1 MKLIIAIIKPERLE
15 AVKTEL
21 YKADVNL
28 MTVNEVLGHGR
39 QMGVTEV
46 YRGVK
51 EMGNL
56 LRKIQ
61 LLIAVNDNF
70 VEPTIKAIVKGG
82 RTGETGDGKIFVLP
96 LEECVRIRTEER
108 GGVAIG

>member
-1 MKLIIAIIKPERLE
+1 MKLIIAIIKPDKLE
-15 AVKTEL
+15 AVKQEL

-39 QMGVTEV
+39 QMGITEV

-56 LRKIQ
+56 LRKVQ
-61 LLIAVNDNF
+61 LEIAVNEDF
-70 VEPTIKAIVKGG
+70 VEPTIKAIIKGAQ
-82 RTGETGDGKIFVLP
+82 TKETGDGKIFILDLV
-96 LEECVRIRTEER
+96 ECVRISTEER
-108 GGVAIG
+108 GNKAIG